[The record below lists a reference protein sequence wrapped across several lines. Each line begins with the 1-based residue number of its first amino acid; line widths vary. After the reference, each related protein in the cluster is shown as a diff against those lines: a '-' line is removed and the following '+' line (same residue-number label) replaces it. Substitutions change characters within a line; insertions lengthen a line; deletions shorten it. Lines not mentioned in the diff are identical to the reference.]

1 MDFFEIYFSNL
12 FRGFLKLRLANWF
25 LRLKK
30 VQKKIVIS
38 MAVVTLLLMGIMT
51 TSALASDIK
60 LSTNAAVPTK
70 LHAVAKIDA
79 TRKAVSVRELSAI
92 AVNANGGSMTVVP
105 DENGDAANVDVENL
119 RELVPESYDETD
131 ARLVQRTRFLLY
143 TKDGKYVMWGFVG
156 NGHFVGT
163 DNMGNRCWGIYGKGV
178 FAGFY
183 DGEFFW
189 GNYRSGN
196 WKAQGLF
203 GLNTANGK
211 YILFPTPTLT
221 ADTP

>member
-1 MDFFEIYFSNL
+1 M
-12 FRGFLKLRLANWF
+12 
-25 LRLKK
+25 
-30 VQKKIVIS
+30 QKKIVIS
-38 MAVVTLLLMGIMT
+38 MAVVALLLMGVMA
-51 TSALASDIK
+51 TSVLASDIT
-60 LSTNAAVPTK
+60 LATNAAVPTK
-70 LHAVAKIDA
+70 LQAVAETEA
-79 TRKAVSVRELSAI
+79 TQKAVSVRELSAV
-92 AVNANGGSMTVVP
+92 AVNADGTSIKVVP
-105 DENGDAANVDVENL
+105 DENGDLPNVDVDNM

-131 ARLVQRTRFLLY
+131 ARVVQRTRFLLY
-143 TKDGKYVMWGFVG
+143 TNDGKHVMWGFVG

-163 DNMGNRCWGIYGKGV
+163 DNMDKRCWGIYGKGV

-189 GNYRSGN
+189 GNYRCGN

-203 GLNTANGK
+203 GLNSATGK